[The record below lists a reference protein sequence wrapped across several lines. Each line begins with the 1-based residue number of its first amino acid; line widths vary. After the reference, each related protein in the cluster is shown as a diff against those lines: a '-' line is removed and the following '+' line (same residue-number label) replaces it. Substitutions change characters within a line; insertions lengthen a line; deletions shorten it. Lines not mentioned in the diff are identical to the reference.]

1 VSAELQA
8 LAGRLDAVLAELTGE
23 SRADVVRAI
32 SEGRVLVDGVARP
45 KSHRLEG
52 GERISADLSGPA
64 ALKPDPNPVEILY
77 QDDHLLVI
85 SKPPGLVVHPTA
97 AQRDGTLVSRL
108 MGMGI
113 PLSSGSE
120 PDRPGIVH
128 RLDAG
133 TSGALVV
140 AKDDA
145 THAALREMFSRH
157 DVDRRYLALVRGN
170 VVDET
175 FAVDAALNRREG
187 RTVLDAAAGVQART
201 EFSVKERH
209 GRSTLVEARPQTGRT
224 HQIRVH
230 LSSIGHPV
238 LGDRAYGGGG
248 DEAKRLGLDRPF
260 LHALIVAFH
269 HPVTGEWIEVHD
281 PLPPDLSRALKRA
294 RRSV

>member
-1 VSAELQA
+1 VSEELEA
-8 LAGRLDAVLAELTGE
+8 IPGRLDAVVAELSGA
-23 SRADVVRAI
+23 SRADVQRAI
-32 SEGRVLVDGVARP
+32 QEGRIQVDGAPRP

-52 GERISADLSGPA
+52 GERITADLSGPA
-64 ALKPDPNPVEILY
+64 PLEPDPTPVEILY
-77 QDDHLLVI
+77 QDERLLVI
-85 SKPPGLVVHPTA
+85 SKPPGLVVHPTQ
-97 AQRDGTLVSRL
+97 AQRHGTLVSRL

-145 THAALREMFSRH
+145 THAALRAMFAAH
-157 DVDRRYLALVRGN
+157 DVDRRYLALVRGL
-170 VVDET
+170 VKDET

-187 RTVLDAAAGVQART
+187 RTVLDPGGGVEART

-209 GRSTLVEARPQTGRT
+209 PRSTLVEARPQTGRT

-248 DEAKRLGLDRPF
+248 DDAKRLGLDRPF
-260 LHALIVAFH
+260 LHALMIGFR
-269 HPVTGEWIEVHD
+269 HPSTGEWLEVHD
-281 PLPPDLSRALKRA
+281 PLPKDLSGALKRA
-294 RRSV
+294 RKG